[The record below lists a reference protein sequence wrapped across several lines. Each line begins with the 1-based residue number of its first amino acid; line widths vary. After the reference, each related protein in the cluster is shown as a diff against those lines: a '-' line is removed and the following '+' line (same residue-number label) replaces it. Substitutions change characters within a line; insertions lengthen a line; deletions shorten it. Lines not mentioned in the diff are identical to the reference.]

1 MSVILIIICF
11 IAIIGAPLFSVIG
24 GISLVNFL
32 GIGKILVVP
41 QEMAGITNTA
51 LLHSIPLFTF
61 AGYILAK
68 SNASKRLVR
77 LSEAAFGWMPGGLA
91 IVTLIACAIF
101 TAFTGASSVT
111 IVALGG
117 LLIPALLSDKY
128 DERFSLGLVTASG
141 SVGLLFPPSLV
152 IILYGVIAST
162 SIESLYVAGAIP
174 GIIIILT
181 IAVYAIFKRRSF
193 KTENKF
199 SMKEVGAALWDIKW
213 ELPLPILLFG
223 GIFSGKMAI
232 SDSAAF
238 TVLYVLVAEI
248 FLTKDVKIKDLPNI
262 VKESMELVGAI
273 LVILT
278 VSLAATN
285 YIIYKE
291 IPNMLF
297 DMTKGIIIN
306 KFMFLLA
313 LNIFLIIVGCIMDIF
328 SALMV
333 IVPLILP
340 LAEAYNVDSVHLGII
355 FLANLEIGY
364 LTPPVGMN
372 LFISSIRFNKSIVE
386 IYKASVPFILL
397 SLLSLGLI
405 TYVPWFSTWF
415 MDKTSIVGKWEYE
428 YGDGIIDS
436 LTIKSGGKYF
446 RAKGDMMEII
456 FAEPIAKNY
465 KISKDSITFLAEE
478 ETYKYEI
485 FNRGKRLKLT
495 DINGAERFYQNK
507 MEIEI
512 PAKTGFFIS
521 GWIDELND
529 VKAEFYLNGMGH
541 WIEKGEEKSF
551 RYEVNQGKLSIIT
564 MDDEIEKKEIY
575 KYKISKLKDSFILY
589 GNNKKFNFNISEE
602 ISDL

>member
-24 GISLVNFL
+24 GMSLVNFL

-68 SNASKRLVR
+68 SNASKRLVK
-77 LSEAAFGWMPGGLA
+77 LSGAAFGWMPGGLA
-91 IVTLIACAIF
+91 IVTLIACAVF

-162 SIESLYVAGAIP
+162 SIESLYVAGAVP

-181 IAVYAIFKRRSF
+181 ITVYAIFKRRSV
-193 KTENKF
+193 KTEKKF

-238 TVLYVLVAEI
+238 TVLYVLVVEI
-248 FLTKDVKIKDLPNI
+248 FLTKDIKIKELPKI
-262 VKESMELVGAI
+262 IKESMELVGAI

-297 DMTKGIIIN
+297 DMTKGIITN

-340 LAEAYNVDSVHLGII
+340 LAEAYNIDSVHLGII

-397 SLLSLGLI
+397 SMLSLGLI

-428 YGDGIIDS
+428 YDDGIIDS
-436 LTIKSGGKYF
+436 FTIKSGGKYF
-446 RAKGDMMEII
+446 RAKGDMMEIM
-456 FAEPIAKNY
+456 FTEPVAKSY
-465 KISKDSITFLAEE
+465 KISKDSITFLDEE

-495 DINGAERFYQNK
+495 DINGTERFYLNK

-512 PAKTGFFIS
+512 PEKTGFFIS
-521 GWIDELND
+521 GWIDEQND
-529 VKAEFYLNGMGH
+529 VKAEFYLNGMGL
-541 WIEKGEEKSF
+541 WIEKDEEKSF
-551 RYEVNQGKLSIIT
+551 RYEVNGGKLSIIS
-564 MDDEIEKKEIY
+564 MDNELEEKEIY

-589 GNNKKFNFNISEE
+589 DKDEKFNFSISEE